1 MKPFEINP
9 KKTTN
14 EIIKFIRKKVKE
26 LNRDG
31 IIFGLSGGLD
41 SSVIAALC
49 AKAIAPEKITA
60 MLMFEKDSDKQHM
73 EDAIKLAK
81 QLKIKIKKHDL
92 TKELEN
98 YPVYKYAPRLLI
110 NKLLI
115 RKGLK
120 YLTEKKGKGF
130 LYFDLE
136 KADNPIIKRA
146 NAFFRIKHRLRMLHL
161 YYEAELKNLL
171 VVGAANKT
179 EEDIGFFVK
188 FGIDHCA
195 DIMPM
200 IHLYKTQVRQLAN
213 YLKIPTEIIEKS
225 PAPDFLPGIT
235 DEDAI
240 GLGYN
245 KLDLILYTLEKGKLN
260 KINKIIKKLNV
271 TQKEIKYVKDLIK
284 GSKHMRESPYFLN
297 Q

>member
-1 MKPFEINP
+1 MNLLEINSE
-9 KKTTN
+9 KTTN
-14 EIIKFIRKKVKE
+14 RIIRFIRKKVKE

-60 MLMFEKDSDKQHM
+60 MLMFEKDSDKEQM

-81 QLKIKIKKHDL
+81 QLKIKIKKNDL

-110 NKLLI
+110 NKQLI

-136 KADNPIIKRA
+136 KAGNPIIKRA

-179 EEDIGFFVK
+179 ETDIGYFVK
-188 FGIDHCA
+188 FGIDHST
-195 DIMPM
+195 DIMPI
-200 IHLYKTQVRQLAN
+200 IHLYKTQVRYLAN
-213 YLKIPTEIIEKS
+213 YLKIPAEIIEKS

-240 GLGYN
+240 GLDYD
-245 KLDLILYTLEKGKLN
+245 KLDFILYALEKGKLN

-271 TQKEIKYVKDLIK
+271 TQKEIKYVQDLAK
-284 GSKHMRESPYFLN
+284 GSKHMRESPYSLN